1 MKYDEESRN
10 TQRRLS
16 EALKQQM
23 KIKPFQ
29 KITVSELVRMCGVN
43 RKTFYYH
50 FEDIYALLKWIFEQE
65 AIQMVKKFDLL
76 VDYEEAIT
84 FVMNYIEE
92 NEYIIQCAYDS
103 IGREELKRFFCA
115 DFREIVESVVRKSEQ
130 ITGTELDSGYRDFLS
145 QFYMEAIAGVLINW
159 ITDRGHRDRETVIR
173 YLVHTIRESLMGIL
187 NGVPAADTKQRRE
200 NAPVI

>member
-1 MKYDEESRN
+1 
-10 TQRRLS
+10 
-16 EALKQQM
+16 
-23 KIKPFQ
+23 
-29 KITVSELVRMCGVN
+29 
-43 RKTFYYH
+43 
-50 FEDIYALLKWIFEQE
+50 
-65 AIQMVKKFDLL
+65 
-76 VDYEEAIT
+76 
-84 FVMNYIEE
+84 MNYIEE

-187 NGVPAADTKQRRE
+187 NGIPAADTKQGRE
-200 NAPVI
+200 NAAGI